1 MGSLRLLVP
10 VKTCGKMA
18 SIVLY
23 YSPGACS
30 LASHV
35 LLKEIGVKFDAV
47 KVDVKAG
54 CPESFR
60 KVNPKMRVPV
70 LSIDKNIIT
79 ETTAIF
85 TAISQ
90 LAPERH
96 FLGSSNLE
104 VVRSYEWLNW
114 LSGTLHG
121 QAFGGLFRPHRYA
134 DDPALYDAIKAKGWK
149 NVEDCFE
156 KIESQLSGLHAVGDD
171 FTAVDVFLYVFYRW
185 ANSGRAEMANR
196 YPKYTKLV
204 VELAKRPSVQE
215 TLEAEG
221 VPSFLPK
228 L

>member
-1 MGSLRLLVP
+1 
-10 VKTCGKMA
+10 MA

-35 LLKEIGVKFDAV
+35 LLKEIGVKFDPV
-47 KVDVKAG
+47 KVELKDSL
-54 CPESFR
+54 PESFR
-60 KVNPKMRVPV
+60 KINPKMRVPV

-79 ETTAIF
+79 ETPAIF

-96 FLGSSNLE
+96 LLGRSNIE

-121 QAFGGLFRPHRYA
+121 QAFGGLLRPHRYA

-149 NVEDCFE
+149 NVEECFE
-156 KIESQLSGLHAVGDD
+156 KIESELSGLHAVGDV
-171 FTAVDVFLYVFYRW
+171 FTAVDVFLYIFYRW
-185 ANSGRAEMANR
+185 ANFIQAEMAYR
-196 YPKYTKLV
+196 YPKYTRLV
-204 VELAKRPSVQE
+204 VELAKLPSIQE
-215 TLEAEG
+215 TLETEG